1 MQCFSCIISE
11 VARPFA
17 FCSVRSR
24 FYDWRRQAISLYR
37 SEPDSN
43 GKGNSVSCAECWIL
57 FWVSLCPDGS
67 PKPLP
72 SFPLHYF
79 KVGDVGGT
87 VAPVM
92 PHILLCCSLPMVK
105 EFPFPDVS
113 ASCTEAVKNIW
124 TLNCCWDEA
133 ILNLFCLLLFPP

>member
-1 MQCFSCIISE
+1 MIGGGRLFPYIDLSPTVTGKEI
-11 VARPFA
+11 
-17 FCSVRSR
+17 R
-24 FYDWRRQAISLYR
+24 FPVL
-37 SEPDSN
+37 N
-43 GKGNSVSCAECWIL
+43 AEC
-57 FWVSLCPDGS
+57 LCPDGS

-124 TLNCCWDEA
+124 TLNCC
-133 ILNLFCLLLFPP
+133 

>member
-1 MQCFSCIISE
+1 MIGGGRLFPYIDLSLTVTGKEIRFPVLNAEYFS
-11 VARPFA
+11 
-17 FCSVRSR
+17 
-24 FYDWRRQAISLYR
+24 
-37 SEPDSN
+37 
-43 GKGNSVSCAECWIL
+43 EC
-57 FWVSLCPDGS
+57 LCPDGS

-113 ASCTEAVKNIW
+113 ASCTGAVKNIW
-124 TLNCCWDEA
+124 TLNCC
-133 ILNLFCLLLFPP
+133 